1 MLDGP
6 RRESR
11 WAIPAAGLL
20 IGLALGL
27 IYFFG
32 IPAKEESGLLLQPEP
47 PSGTVLPGPYIGAP
61 APELEAET
69 VDGSKISLQDFRGKV
84 VVLNFW
90 ATWCAPCREEMP
102 ALEARYEK
110 YKDRGL
116 VVLAIDFDE
125 PAEDVRAFRDSL
137 ALTFPVL
144 LDPGAAIQQLYR
156 VRGYP
161 TSYFVDRDG
170 TIQVQHVGI
179 MYEDQLDGYLTQLGV
194 AVQ

>member
-6 RRESR
+6 RREAR

-32 IPAKEESGLLLQPEP
+32 IPAKDESGLVLRPEAAT
-47 PSGTVLPGPYIGAP
+47 GTFVPGPYVGAP
-61 APELEAET
+61 APQLTADT
-69 VDGSKISLQDFRGKV
+69 VDGGKISLGDLRGKV

-102 ALEARYEK
+102 ALEARYEA
-110 YKDRGL
+110 YKDQGL
-116 VVLAIDFDE
+116 IILAIDFDE
-125 PAEDVRAFRDSL
+125 PAGDVRAFRDSL
-137 ALTFPVL
+137 GLTFPVL
-144 LDPGAAIQQLYR
+144 LDPGASIQQLYR

-161 TSYFVDRDG
+161 TTYFIDRNG
-170 TIQVQHVGI
+170 TIQVQHIGI
-179 MYEDQLDGYLTQLGV
+179 MYEDQMDSYLKQLGV

>member
-1 MLDGP
+1 MLDKP

-27 IYFFG
+27 VYFFG
-32 IPAKEESGLLLQPEP
+32 IPSKEESGLLLQPEN
-47 PSGTVLPGPYIGAP
+47 PSGTLLPGPYVGAP
-61 APELEAET
+61 APDLTGVT
-69 VDGSKISLQDFRGKV
+69 VDGRQVSLKDLRGRV

-110 YKDRGL
+110 YKDDGL

-125 PAEDVRAFRDSL
+125 PAEDVRAFQDQL
-137 ALTFPVL
+137 GLTFPVL
-144 LDPGAAIQQLYR
+144 LDPGAKIQQLYR

-170 TIQVQHVGI
+170 TIQVQHIGV
-179 MYEDQLDGYLTQLGV
+179 MFEDQLDGYLTQLGV